1 MGNNE
6 LYLEWMKYAGA
17 DFTAAVHLTN
27 HHPVQLGI
35 VCYHCQQAGEK
46 ALKAILAY
54 NDEQIPRTHNLYE
67 LLKSCTN
74 YFPEMIVDLAEQ
86 ADRLTNFAVITRYP
100 NDEMDVENADM
111 EQALKDA
118 EHILSFVTALF
129 AVEDTQP
136 GEEMGDG
143 E

>member
-17 DFTAAVHLTN
+17 DFTAAVHLAD
-27 HHPVQLGI
+27 HHPVQLEI

-67 LLKSCTN
+67 LLKSCAN

-118 EHILSFVTALF
+118 EHILSFVAALLRL
-129 AVEDTQP
+129 
-136 GEEMGDG
+136 GLS
-143 E
+143 